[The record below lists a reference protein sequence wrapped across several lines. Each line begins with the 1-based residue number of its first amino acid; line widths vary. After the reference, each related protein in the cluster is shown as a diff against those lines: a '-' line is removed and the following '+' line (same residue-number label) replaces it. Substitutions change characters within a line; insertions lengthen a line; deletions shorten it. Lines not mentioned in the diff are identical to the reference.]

1 MKEFKGLVANNQ
13 VEEKLLDVANLANR
27 MEKDLDKMS
36 ELLAVLEKTR
46 TYCINESEIKN
57 QVKEIIRII
66 DNSMDDWRNHQEK
79 MSYEGGEEELDF
91 IYGVENIKDDLED
104 MLDADEERMKS
115 IVKNIR
121 DTLDDMEEKDAG
133 MCQNFKY
140 NTYYNDAKA
149 AEYKFWRKIIDLVD
163 KLDPED

>member
-1 MKEFKGLVANNQ
+1 MTFKDFLRENS
-13 VEEKLLDVANLANR
+13 D
-27 MEKDLDKMS
+27 
-36 ELLAVLEKTR
+36 
-46 TYCINESEIKN
+46 SEIKN
-57 QVKEIIRII
+57 QIKEIIRII

-79 MSYEGGEEELDF
+79 MSYEDGEKEQDF

-115 IVKNIR
+115 SVKNTR
-121 DTLDDMEEKDAG
+121 DSLDDMEEKNAG
-133 MCQNFKY
+133 MHQNFKY

-149 AEYKFWRKIIDLVD
+149 AENRFWRKITDLVD